1 MKIHRFLPIGAQSL
15 RIMNYVRYGDCCVH
29 MFPFGCEAAII
40 SRLSGLTRARRLLI
54 VMKSFFKHSLF
65 SAEKQ
70 L

>member
-15 RIMNYVRYGDCCVH
+15 RIMNYVWYGDCCVH
-29 MFPFGCEAAII
+29 TFPFGFEAAII
-40 SRLSGLTRARRLLI
+40 SRLSGLTASETTLI
-54 VMKSFFKHSLF
+54 VMNGLF